1 MLAAVEPVMSDAST
15 LASAS
20 RYVER
25 LGLSIVAFFVPARFS
40 SETENV
46 AGARGNTICVN
57 RPLTTESALT
67 IAPGHSESE
76 FAAYAT
82 MRSYWRVSLRFSV
95 VHE

>member
-1 MLAAVEPVMSDAST
+1 MIVMS
-15 LASAS
+15 
-20 RYVER
+20 R
-25 LGLSIVAFFVPARFS
+25 RFS
-40 SETENV
+40 RLTLIV
-46 AGARGNTICVN
+46 AGARGSTCCVN

-82 MRSYWRVSLRFSV
+82 MRSYWRVSFKFST